1 MGLGWLSF
9 FVATPKGRVPQSN
22 PSPTSYLK
30 MSQFGSRSK
39 EPKPPI
45 LTLKTKEPANTGKY
59 KPDHQTPVHEPL
71 SLQSKF
77 YNKLNLHIG
86 NTDQDTHTSDI

>member
-1 MGLGWLSF
+1 MGVGWLSLI
-9 FVATPKGRVPQSN
+9 VATPKGRVPQSN

-30 MSQFGSRSK
+30 RSQFRCRSQ

-59 KPDHQTPVHEPL
+59 KPDHQTPVHEPTL
-71 SLQSKF
+71 ITIKILQ
-77 YNKLNLHIG
+77 
-86 NTDQDTHTSDI
+86 